1 MNYLYPNIQFL
12 RAISVLLVFLY
23 HLKIDMFKFG
33 YIGVDIFFV
42 ISGFVISSR
51 IYSELIEKKSI
62 DLFSFYKKRF
72 KRIFPVLIFILSFVF
87 LFIIFFQPLDL
98 LIENAYVF
106 FFTIFGAANLY
117 YLFSSKDYFDN
128 IFEDVFGHTWSLGV
142 EEQFYLI
149 FPFLL
154 LFIYKFLKGNK
165 EFIKI
170 LSSLIIIG
178 IFITVYFSENNQL
191 IFYSPIFRFWELLLG
206 SLVYILS
213 LNFKIKNFKISLLAF
228 IFLFSVSL
236 NNSYM
241 TNISAVVFSSLLA
254 SFFIFFYAKNN
265 RLNFFFENS
274 SLIFLGNISYSFYL
288 WHLPVI
294 YFFDLYFIES
304 FFRIPFIFIVTFL
317 LSIFTYFY
325 IEKKFR
331 YKEFKNIS
339 LKIITLFLI
348 SFIGI
353 IYLTFYFSTQSSHK
367 NDYKKKL
374 KNIIY
379 NINFLENSYGY
390 SDRTNFYKISLNDK
404 EVYKYCAETK
414 KVYKLTLANLR
425 EDCLK
430 KGKFNKR
437 IFFIIGN
444 SHTVNYIPAIDSV
457 KMEKGDSIYFEHKAW
472 TFELYDGLGE
482 STLDSNLIKK
492 INELDN
498 HYNEVVFVT
507 NIEPYNIDFLED
519 INLVLDKDIK
529 ILILST
535 IPNTDS
541 NLNSLKC
548 YIKRIDCKYLKSN
561 DYKKRNLDF
570 YFQKIRTIIDKNNQG
585 RFLLYNSYDVICP
598 NEICYSYNSNED
610 FLTHINDSHLTIE
623 GSQSIKHDFL
633 KFYKENLRYENIE

>member
-51 IYSELIEKKSI
+51 IYRELIEKKSI

-98 LIENAYVF
+98 LIENLYVF

-254 SFFIFFYAKNN
+254 SFFIFFYEKNN
-265 RLNFFFENS
+265 KLNFFFENS
-274 SLIFLGNISYSFYL
+274 LLVFLGNISYSFYL
-288 WHLPVI
+288 WHLPII
-294 YFFDLYFIES
+294 YFFDLYFIENI
-304 FFRIPFIFIVTFL
+304 FRIPIIFIVTVL

-331 YKEFKNIS
+331 YKEFKKIS
-339 LKIITLFLI
+339 LKKIILFLI
-348 SFIGI
+348 LFLGI
-353 IYLTFYFSTQSSHK
+353 VYTVLYFFTQSSHK
-367 NDYKKKL
+367 NSYKKNL

-379 NINFLENSYGY
+379 NINFLENSYDY
-390 SDRTNFYKISLNDK
+390 SNRTNFYKISLNDK
-404 EVYKYCAETK
+404 EVYKHCIETK
-414 KVYKLTLANLR
+414 KVYKLTTGNLR

-430 KGKFNKR
+430 KGKSNNR

-444 SHTVNYIPAIDSV
+444 SHTVNYIPAIDSL
-457 KMEKGDSIYFEHKAW
+457 KMNKGDSIYFEHKEW
-472 TFELYDGLGE
+472 RFDLYDGLSE
-482 STLDSNLIKK
+482 NILNFNLIKK
-492 INELDN
+492 INELN
-498 HYNEVVFVT
+498 KYYKEVVFVT

-519 INLVLDKDIK
+519 INLVLDKGIK

-535 IPNTDS
+535 IPNTS
-541 NLNSLKC
+541 KNMNSLEC
-548 YIKRIDCKYLKSN
+548 YIKRIDCNYLKSK
-561 DYKKRNLDF
+561 DYQRRDLKS
-570 YFQKIRTIIDKNNQG
+570 YFQKINAIINKNNQG
-585 RFLLYNSYDVICP
+585 RFLLYNSYDIICP

-610 FLTHINDSHLTIE
+610 FLTHVNDSHLTIE
-623 GSQSIKHDFL
+623 GSLSIKHDFF
-633 KFYKENLRYENIE
+633 KFYKENLKNENIQ